1 MRTERRWGMRKS
13 VEVDVVIDNQ
23 PLCLLHGSIGN
34 VSIGG
39 LFVRTKPAALNPNA
53 RVELVLLLQEGGGT
67 RVYRMPAI
75 VVRLTDKGAGL
86 IFDRYDID
94 AFRTLVSLL
103 RDNRWRKARREKNA
117 PNMKSP
123 VTKRFISDDHR
134 LVGSG
139 LAGAAGGANGAAA
152 PVASISY
159 NHSPGNGEPL
169 TK

>member
-23 PLCLLHGSIGN
+23 PSCLLHGSIGN

-39 LFVRTKPAALNPNA
+39 LFVRTKPTALNPNA

-75 VVRLTDKGAGL
+75 VVRLTEKGAGL
-86 IFDRYDID
+86 IFDRYNID

-103 RDNRWRKARREKNA
+103 RDNRWRKARREKSA
-117 PNMKSP
+117 P
-123 VTKRFISDDHR
+123 KRFISDDHR
-134 LVGSG
+134 LVGAG
-139 LAGAAGGANGAAA
+139 LAGAAGGADGAAA

-159 NHSPGNGEPL
+159 NHSPGNGEPH
-169 TK
+169 